1 MRLDDEGRGFVS
13 QAKHY
18 DDAALRAFL
27 AEATVIAVVGY
38 SDDPGRA
45 SYQIGSFL
53 RDVGYTVY
61 AVNPTLD
68 SIDGEPVY
76 ASLADVP
83 EPIDIVDVFRRA
95 EFLPGVVD
103 EAAAVGAK
111 VVWGQLG
118 VAHPAAAEKGEA
130 AGVDVI
136 QNNCIKV
143 TYLRT
148 QPFD

>member
-1 MRLDDEGRGFVS
+1 MSQVLRYDDE
-13 QAKHY
+13 
-18 DDAALRAFL
+18 ALRQFL
-27 AEATVIAVVGY
+27 AQAAVIAVVGY
-38 SDDPGRA
+38 SDDPSRP

-61 AVNPTLD
+61 AVNPTLT

-83 EPIDIVDVFRRA
+83 EPIDIVDVFRRS
-95 EFLPGVVD
+95 EFLSGVVD
-103 EAAAVGAK
+103 EAVAVGAK
-111 VVWGQLG
+111 VVWAQLG
-118 VAHPAAAEKGEA
+118 VADAQAGAKGEA
-130 AGVDVI
+130 AGVAVV

-143 TYLRT
+143 TYLHT

>member
-1 MRLDDEGRGFVS
+1 MR
-13 QAKHY
+13 Y
-18 DDAALRAFL
+18 DDNALRAFL

-38 SDDPGRA
+38 SDDPSRP
-45 SYQIGSFL
+45 SNQIGGFL

-61 AVNPTLD
+61 AVNPNVD
-68 SIDGEPVY
+68 SIDGEPTY

-83 EPIDIVDVFRRA
+83 EPIDIVDVFRRSEHLA
-95 EFLPGVVD
+95 GVVD
-103 EAAAVGAK
+103 EAIAVGAK
-111 VVWGQLG
+111 VVWAQLG
-118 VAHPAAAEKGEA
+118 VADAKAAEKGEA
-130 AGVDVI
+130 AGVAVV